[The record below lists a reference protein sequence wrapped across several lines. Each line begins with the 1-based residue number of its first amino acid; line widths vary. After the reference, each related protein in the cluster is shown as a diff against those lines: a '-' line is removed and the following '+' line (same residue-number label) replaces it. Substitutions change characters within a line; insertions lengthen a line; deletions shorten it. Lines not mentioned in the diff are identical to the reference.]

1 MPALVLVGLFAAF
14 LLFASVPVAAVVFGV
29 AVALNAV
36 TPIPVLDTLG
46 ITAWTQSNSATL
58 VAIPLYILFGEI
70 MVRSGIAG
78 SMYAS
83 LAPWLTRVP
92 GKLIQTNIA
101 TSAVFAATSGSSVAT
116 AATIGSVAL
125 PEIEKGRYNE
135 RIFLGSIA
143 AGGTLGILIPPSINM
158 IIYGVL
164 TSTSIP
170 KLYIAG
176 IVPGLILAGLFM
188 AVTALLCLWRPHWG
202 GAPIKGDWSTR
213 LSRLPALLPPALI
226 VFVVIGSIY
235 AGLATATEAAALGVV
250 AALILAAA
258 RKRLSLTVL
267 NEALVASLRTTA
279 MLLLILIAA
288 NFLNFVLG
296 FLGASRA
303 LETWVLGLDA
313 SPYVILT
320 AVLCFYLLLGCF
332 LDGLSM
338 MVLTVPVLAPIM
350 VSLGFDPIWFGIIV
364 ILAVEAGLITPPVG
378 MNCYV
383 VQGVRGRGDISD
395 VFAGVFPYLSAL
407 IVLLA
412 LIVIF
417 PALATWLPNLQ

>member
-1 MPALVLVGLFAAF
+1 MPVLALVAIFAVLLLV
-14 LLFASVPVAAVVFGV
+14 ASVPVAAVVMGV
-29 AVALNAV
+29 AVALNTV

-46 ITAWTQSNSATL
+46 ITAWTQSKSTTL

-101 TSAVFAATSGSSVAT
+101 TSAIFAATSGSSVAT
-116 AATIGSVAL
+116 AATISSVAI

-164 TSTSIP
+164 TNTSIP

-176 IVPGLILAGLFM
+176 IVPGLMLAGLFM
-188 AVTALLCLWRPHWG
+188 LTTALLCLWRPHWG
-202 GAPIKGDWSTR
+202 GAEVAGGWSER
-213 LSRLPALLPPALI
+213 LSRLPALLPPMTIILI
-226 VFVVIGSIY
+226 VVGSIY
-235 AGLATATEAAALGVV
+235 AGLATPTEAAALGVMAAMV
-250 AALILAAA
+250 LAASRGCLSLPVLNDALI
-258 RKRLSLTVL
+258 
-267 NEALVASLRTTA
+267 ASLQTTA

-303 LETWVLGLDA
+303 LESWILGLDA
-313 SPYVILT
+313 SPYLIL
-320 AVLCFYLLLGCF
+320 AAILSFYLVLGCF

-350 VSLGFDPIWFGIIV
+350 ISLGFDPIWFGIIV

-383 VQGVRGRGDISD
+383 VQGVRARGDISD
-395 VFAGVFPYLSAL
+395 VFVGVVPYLFTLIIMVVLIIVFPQ
-407 IVLLA
+407 IV
-412 LIVIF
+412 
-417 PALATWLPNLQ
+417 TWLPSR

>member
-14 LLFASVPVAAVVFGV
+14 LLVASVPVAAVVIGV

-36 TPIPVLDTLG
+36 TPVSVLDTLG
-46 ITAWTQSNSATL
+46 ITAWTQSNSTTL
-58 VAIPLYILFGEI
+58 VAIPLYVLFGEI

-83 LAPWLTRVP
+83 LTPWLTRVP

-116 AATIGSVAL
+116 AATISSVAI
-125 PEIEKGRYNE
+125 PEIEKGGYNE

-158 IIYGVL
+158 IVYGVL
-164 TSTSIP
+164 TGTSIP

-176 IVPGLILAGLFM
+176 IVPGLMLAGLFM
-188 AVTALLCLWRPHWG
+188 VTTALLCLWRPQWG
-202 GAPIKGDWSTR
+202 GAEIKGGWSER
-213 LSRLPALLPPALI
+213 LSRLPALLPPTVI
-226 VFVVIGSIY
+226 VLVVVGSIY
-235 AGLATATEAAALGVV
+235 AGFATATEAAALGVV
-250 AALILAAA
+250 AALILAAV
-258 RKRLSLTVL
+258 RRRLTLTVL

-279 MLLLILIAA
+279 MLMLILIAA
-288 NFLNFVLG
+288 NYLNFVLG
-296 FLGASRA
+296 FLGTSRA
-303 LETWVLGLDA
+303 LESWVMGLDA
-313 SPYVILT
+313 SPYVILM
-320 AVLCFYLLLGCF
+320 AVLGFYLVLGCF

-350 VSLGFDPIWFGIIV
+350 VSLGFDPIWFGIVV

-395 VFAGVFPYLSAL
+395 VFIGVFPYL
-407 IVLLA
+407 LA
-412 LIVIF
+412 LMVLVALVVIF
-417 PALATWLPNLQ
+417 PGIVTWLPNSQ

>member
-1 MPALVLVGLFAAF
+1 MPALVLVSLLAAF
-14 LLFASVPVAAVVFGV
+14 LLLASVPVAAVVIGV

-46 ITAWTQSNSATL
+46 ITAWTQSNSTTL

-78 SMYAS
+78 AMYTS
-83 LAPWLTRVP
+83 LTPWLSRVP

-101 TSAVFAATSGSSVAT
+101 TSAIFAATSGSSVAT
-116 AATIGSVAL
+116 AATISSVAI
-125 PEIEKGRYNE
+125 PEIERGRYNE

-176 IVPGLILAGLFM
+176 IVPGLMLAGMFALT
-188 AVTALLCLWRPHWG
+188 TALLCMWRPHWG
-202 GAPIKGDWSTR
+202 GTSIAGGWWNR
-213 LSRLPALLPPALI
+213 LSGLPALLPPVAIIL
-226 VFVVIGSIY
+226 VVVGSIY
-235 AGLATATEAAALGVV
+235 AGLATPTEAAALGVV
-250 AALILAAA
+250 AALMLAAA
-258 RKRLSLTVL
+258 RGRLSLAVL
-267 NEALVASLRTTA
+267 NDALVSSLRTTA

-296 FLGASRA
+296 FLGVSRT
-303 LETWVLGLDA
+303 LESWVLGLDA
-313 SPYVILT
+313 SPYVIL
-320 AVLCFYLLLGCF
+320 AVIICFYLILGCF

-350 VSLGFDPIWFGIIV
+350 TSLGFDPIWFGIIV
-364 ILAVEAGLITPPVG
+364 ILAVEAGLITPPMG
-378 MNCYV
+378 INCYV
-383 VQGVRGRGDISD
+383 VQGVRGRGDIVD
-395 VFAGVFPYLSAL
+395 VFIGVSPYLVSL
-407 IVLLA
+407 LFMVLL
-412 LIVIF
+412 LVLF
-417 PALATWLPNLQ
+417 PQLATWLPNLQ